1 MRIGEQQHFPPLL
14 SPFTA
19 SPLPPGAR
27 IAEARFRRIKAPT
40 AVPPPGHESRRFDV
54 STSPHDV
61 ETFFSRVSRAEGRE
75 VRESRRGS
83 GPCRNHP
90 WKPVEPGSEE
100 RATRVETT
108 PRSWLSRA
116 ARNERPVS
124 KPPGSQKAHPPR
136 LPGHGHHGFDTANS
150 QSEQTGSTNF
160 REGSSGNSSI
170 SCLSPWA
177 RITEVRRF
185 NVATRRRTVFL
196 PCFAHEEGSH
206 SRPALPTVLVSS
218 CSTRTWRRGRGSATS
233 AILLGDEHLPVR
245 RSSVRIRDCPATVR
259 WARGPRV
266 RSPCPVRH

>member
-1 MRIGEQQHFPPLL
+1 MSPSVSPRPRPSRPDHPRSWLRRIGEQQHFLPLL
-14 SPFTA
+14 PPFPT
-19 SPLPPGAR
+19 SPL
-27 IAEARFRRIKAPT
+27 
-40 AVPPPGHESRRFDV
+40 PPPGHESRRPASAGSRPQPPSFPLGTNRGG
-54 STSPHDV
+54 STFQRRHTTLKRSSPAFHV
-61 ETFFSRVSRAEGRE
+61 QRGGRFGSRDEGAARAE
-75 VRESRRGS
+75 
-83 GPCRNHP
+83 
-90 WKPVEPGSEE
+90 
-100 RATRVETT
+100 TT
-108 PRSWLSRA
+108 
-116 ARNERPVS
+116 
-124 KPPGSQKAHPPR
+124 PGSQKAHPPR
-136 LPGHGHHGFDTANS
+136 LPGHGHHGFDTASS

-266 RSPCPVRH
+266 RSPCPARH